1 MKAFMD
7 EHFLLK
13 NETAKRLY
21 HQYAEHMPIIDY
33 HCHLSA
39 KDIWENRP
47 AENITQ
53 IWLGDDHYKWRL
65 MRQNG
70 EPEAFVSGQGGDKER
85 FMAFA
90 RTLPYAAGNP
100 VFHWTHLELQRY
112 FGIRETLNEVNA
124 EAIWS
129 ETLNALSDGKHT
141 PQTFI
146 EQSNVYALCT
156 TEDPADTLEY
166 HEKLAKWADFKTKVL
181 PAMRPDAALAIEKA
195 GWRAYLARLG
205 ECAGVSIHS
214 IETLKQAILIRMDAF
229 DACGCVASDHGFEY
243 MPDVRLDDGELNDVF
258 AKALRGET
266 LSLRERDGYK
276 TELML
281 WLAAQYHRR
290 GWAMELHVG
299 ALRDANQHG
308 VKTVGEAK
316 GYDTVGDAPTAL
328 PLSHFLNALEERGE
342 LPKTILFNLNEQD
355 NTVLS
360 ALTGTFHEA
369 GVPGKMQFGT
379 AWWFQDHK
387 DGMEKQLHTLA
398 DHGLLGRFIGM
409 LTDSR
414 SFLSYTRHEY
424 FRRIFCNFLG
434 ELVEKGN
441 IRRMKRCWKKW
452 FAAFALKMP
461 EPISDFEKR
470 GEEHA
475 GQ

>member
-39 KDIWENRP
+39 KDIWENRS

-214 IETLKQAILIRMDAF
+214 IETLKRALLIRMDAF

-434 ELVEKGN
+434 ELVENGEYPEDEA
-441 IRRMKRCWKKW
+441 M
-452 FAAFALKMP
+452 LEKMVCGVC
-461 EPISDFEKR
+461 FENAR
-470 GEEHA
+470 TYFGL
-475 GQ
+475 